1 MNTNYLAVNNI
12 TKSGIPY
19 DKTSVLNSAHSSD
32 MIHGSN
38 FIGWQV
44 KDESD
49 NVTDHFFA
57 KNNDTDDYSIYMQ
70 RLTNKNGES
79 SIFVDKNFDGMFDS
93 AFQSYNDENGKF
105 GFYAQDIDADGIAD
119 KINNSLDG
127 WCTIAS
133 PDYLTELY
141 SGEGKN

>member
-1 MNTNYLAVNNI
+1 MNTDYLKVNNI
-12 TKSGIPY
+12 AKSGMPY

-32 MIHGSN
+32 MMHGSN

-79 SIFVDKNFDGMFDS
+79 SIYVDKDFDGIFDS
-93 AFQSYNDENGKF
+93 VFQSYNDEDGNF
-105 GFYAQDIDADGIAD
+105 GFYTQDIDANGTPDSVNA
-119 KINNSLDG
+119 SLDG

-133 PDYLTELY
+133 PDFLTELY
-141 SGEGKN
+141 SSNNDN